1 MRWNGTY
8 APDAGPDSASL
19 LLLLLVELVD
29 PHHDEGCDDEPGDGD
44 DHEDVELHREG
55 DWL

>member
-8 APDAGPDSASL
+8 APDAGPGSASL
-19 LLLLLVELVD
+19 LLLAFVELVD